1 MKREIGWS
9 AFAALAVAAV
19 AMGAVATDAGQLSLY
34 LVCIF
39 PVLQAEGLWGVG
51 AVLCALASF
60 VVLFLTFFEVSPEE
74 MGDSK
79 VSTGGVVLIGPF
91 PIVFGTD
98 RRVTVIALL
107 ITVVVLASLVLFL
120 LL

>member
-1 MKREIGWS
+1 MRRRICWFT
-9 AFAALAVAAV
+9 FAALAVAAV
-19 AMGAVATDAGQLSLY
+19 ALGAVATDTGQLSFY
-34 LVCIF
+34 LVWIF

-51 AVLCALASF
+51 TVLCALGAF
-60 VVLFLTFFEVSPEE
+60 IALFFTFFEVSSEG
-74 MGDSK
+74 MDGK
-79 VSTGGVVLIGPF
+79 ASTGGVLLIGPF

-98 RRVTVIALL
+98 RRMTVIALV

>member
-1 MKREIGWS
+1 MRRGVGWS
-9 AFAALAVAAV
+9 AFAALVVAAV
-19 AMGAVATDAGQLSLY
+19 ALGAVATDAGQLRLY
-34 LVCIF
+34 LVWIF

-51 AVLCALASF
+51 AVLCALAAF
-60 VVLFLTFFEVSPEE
+60 VVLFLTFFEVSSED
-74 MGDSK
+74 MRKSK

-107 ITVVVLASLVLFL
+107 ITIVVLASLVLFL